1 MKPILIVDDEAA
13 IAELIRR
20 TLAGAGY
27 DCVAVTDGAAAA
39 DLLEREAFDLVL
51 LDIMMPGVDGYDLL
65 RWLRPGG
72 MPVVFITAKGTTADK
87 VKGLHM
93 GADDY
98 IVKPFSLDVLGA
110 RVAAHLRREERS
122 RRKTSARFSGELAVD
137 YGQRCVTCRGEALPL
152 ARKEFDIVEFLSTN
166 AGQVFDKE
174 RIYERVWGFDG
185 QGDSSVVA
193 EHIRRIRA
201 KLAAAGCQNHIE
213 TVWGVGYK
221 WKN

>member
-87 VKGLHM
+87 VKGCTWARMITSSSRSTRRSLWPVSKACCAAP
-93 GADDY
+93 GA
-98 IVKPFSLDVLGA
+98 A
-110 RVAAHLRREERS
+110 RW
-122 RRKTSARFSGELAVD
+122 
-137 YGQRCVTCRGEALPL
+137 RCTPG
-152 ARKEFDIVEFLSTN
+152 T
-166 AGQVFDKE
+166 
-174 RIYERVWGFDG
+174 
-185 QGDSSVVA
+185 
-193 EHIRRIRA
+193 
-201 KLAAAGCQNHIE
+201 
-213 TVWGVGYK
+213 
-221 WKN
+221 

>member
-98 IVKPFSLDVLGA
+98 IVKPFDPAELVA
-110 RVAAHLRREERS
+110 RVESVLRRAGGADAPGVRTAADPVAQP
-122 RRKTSARFSGELAVD
+122 RA
-137 YGQRCVTCRGEALPL
+137 CALPQL
-152 ARKEFDIVEFLSTN
+152 PVRGGLGRRGRRRDHPHAGHPHPAPAPQARLG
-166 AGQVFDKE
+166 GQNP
-174 RIYERVWGFDG
+174 
-185 QGDSSVVA
+185 
-193 EHIRRIRA
+193 HRA
-201 KLAAAGCQNHIE
+201 WRGVCAAGGGKG
-213 TVWGVGYK
+213 GVRNQELGIR
-221 WKN
+221 N